1 MQYDHIII
9 RYGELGLK
17 GRNRK
22 IFTTQLAKNVRKAL
36 RHFPA
41 IKVDKLRDRMYIVLN
56 GEDPEPIMEICRK
69 IFGIQNMSLAVKV
82 ANEPERIKE
91 EALRL
96 LKETKNVRTFKVTT
110 KRSNKEFPIGSQE
123 FNQVLGGHL
132 LVNTDDITVD
142 VHHPDLEITVDIR
155 AEATY
160 LTSRKIPGAGGL
172 PVGSSGKSLLLL
184 SGGIDSPVAGYL
196 TMKRGVQIEAI
207 HFHSPPY
214 TSERAKEKVVDLA
227 EKLASYGHSVKIHV
241 VPFTAL
247 QQKIHR
253 EIPHG
258 YSMTVMRR
266 MMMRISERVAERN
279 GILSLVTGESLGQVA
294 SQTME
299 SMHAINAV
307 TNFPVIRPLVA
318 MDKDEIISIS
328 EAIDMYDISIRPF
341 EDCCTVFVPKQPK
354 TKPRLEKVE
363 QFEGNMT
370 FDQDIEEILNAI
382 ETIEV
387 EATDQAE
394 EQLED
399 LL

>member
-1 MQYDHIII
+1 MEYDHIVI
-9 RYGELGLK
+9 RYGELTLK

-22 IFTTQLAKNVRKAL
+22 LFTTQLANNVRQAL
-36 RHFPA
+36 RNFPA
-41 IKVDKLRDRMYIVLN
+41 IKVDKKRDRMYIVLN
-56 GEDPEPIMEICRK
+56 GEDPDAIMEKCRK
-69 IFGIQNMSLAVKV
+69 IFGIQNMSVALKV
-82 ANEPERIKE
+82 ENDETAIKE
-91 EALRL
+91 QALKL
-96 LKETKNVRTFKVTT
+96 ITETENVRTFKIST

-123 FNQVLGGHL
+123 FNHVLGGYL
-132 LVNTDDITVD
+132 LANTENITVD
-142 VHHPDLEITVDIR
+142 VHQPDLEITVDIR
-155 AEATY
+155 SEATY
-160 LTSRKIPGAGGL
+160 LTSKKVPGATGL

-196 TMKRGVQIEAI
+196 TMKRGVQLEAI

-214 TSERAKEKVVDLA
+214 TSERAKEKVLDLA
-227 EKLASYGHSVKIHV
+227 EKLSFYGHSIKVHI

-266 MMMRISERVAERN
+266 MMMRISEEVAKQE
-279 GILSLVTGESLGQVA
+279 GILSIVTGESLGQVA

-307 TNFPVIRPLVA
+307 TNYPVIRPLVT
-318 MDKDEIISIS
+318 MDKDEIIRIS
-328 EAIDMYDISIRPF
+328 EDIDMYDISIRPF

-354 TKPRLEKVE
+354 TKPKLEKVE
-363 QFEGNMT
+363 QFEANIT
-370 FDQDIEEILNAI
+370 FDQDIQEILSSI
-382 ETIEV
+382 ETIEI
-387 EATDQAE
+387 QAKDKQE
-394 EQLED
+394 EEMED

>member
-1 MQYDHIII
+1 MQYDHIVI
-9 RYGELGLK
+9 RYGELTLK

-22 IFTTQLAKNVRKAL
+22 LFTTQLAKNVRQAL
-36 RHFPA
+36 RNFPA
-41 IKVDKLRDRMYIVLN
+41 IKVDKKRDRMYIVLN
-56 GEDPEPIMEICRK
+56 GEDPEPIMERCRK
-69 IFGIQNMSLAVKV
+69 IFGIQNMSVALKV
-82 ANEPERIKE
+82 ENEETAIKE
-91 EALRL
+91 GALKL
-96 LKETKNVRTFKVTT
+96 LTETENVTTFKVST

-123 FNQVLGGHL
+123 FNHVLGGYL
-132 LVNTDDITVD
+132 LSNTDNITVD
-142 VHHPDLEITVDIR
+142 VHQPDLEIHVDIR
-155 AEATY
+155 PDGTY
-160 LTSRKIPGAGGL
+160 LTSKKVAGAAGL

-196 TMKRGVQIEAI
+196 TMKRGVELEAI

-214 TSERAKEKVVDLA
+214 TSERAKEKVLDLA
-227 EKLASYGHSVKIHV
+227 EKLSFYGHSIKVHI

-266 MMMRISERVAERN
+266 MMMRISEAVAKQE

-307 TNFPVIRPLVA
+307 TNYPVIRPLVA
-318 MDKDEIISIS
+318 MDKDEIIRIS
-328 EAIDMYDISIRPF
+328 EEIDMYEISIRPF

-354 TKPRLEKVE
+354 TKPKLDKVE
-363 QFEGNMT
+363 QFEANIE
-370 FDQDIEEILNAI
+370 FEQDIQDILSSI
-382 ETIEV
+382 ETV
-387 EATDQAE
+387 EIAAKDSQEADI
-394 EQLED
+394 ED

>member
-1 MQYDHIII
+1 MQYDHIVI
-9 RYGELGLK
+9 RYGELTLK

-22 IFTTQLAKNVRKAL
+22 LFTTQLAKNVRQAL
-36 RHFPA
+36 RKFPA
-41 IKVDKLRDRMYIVLN
+41 IKVDKKRDRMYIVLN
-56 GEDPEPIMEICRK
+56 GEDPDAIMERCRK
-69 IFGIQNMSLAVKV
+69 IFGIQNMSVAMKV
-82 ANEPERIKE
+82 ENDETAIKE
-91 EALRL
+91 QALKL
-96 LKETKNVRTFKVTT
+96 LTETENVRTFKIST

-123 FNQVLGGHL
+123 FNHVLGGYL
-132 LVNTDDITVD
+132 LSNTENITVD
-142 VHHPDLEITVDIR
+142 VHQPDLEITVDIR
-155 AEATY
+155 SEATY
-160 LTSRKIPGAGGL
+160 LTSQKIQGATGL

-196 TMKRGVQIEAI
+196 TMKRGVQLEAI

-214 TSERAKEKVVDLA
+214 TSERAKEKVLDLA
-227 EKLASYGHSVKIHV
+227 EKLSFYGHSIKVHI

-266 MMMRISERVAERN
+266 MMMRISEAVAKQE

-307 TNFPVIRPLVA
+307 TNYPVIRPLIA
-318 MDKDEIISIS
+318 MDKDEIIRIS
-328 EAIDMYDISIRPF
+328 EDIDMYDISIRPF

-354 TKPRLEKVE
+354 TKPKLEKVE
-363 QFEGNMT
+363 QFEVNIE
-370 FDQDIEEILNAI
+370 FEQDIQEIVSSI
-382 ETIEV
+382 ETVEIE
-387 EATDQAE
+387 AKDKQE
-394 EQLED
+394 EELED

>member
-1 MQYDHIII
+1 MQYDHIVI
-9 RYGELGLK
+9 RYGELTLK

-22 IFTTQLAKNVRKAL
+22 LFTTQLAENVRKAL
-36 RHFPA
+36 KAFPA
-41 IKVDKLRDRMYIVLN
+41 IKVDKKRDRMYIVLN
-56 GEDPEPIMEICRK
+56 GENPEPIMERCSK

-82 ANEPERIKE
+82 ANDEKEIKE
-91 EALRL
+91 QALRL
-96 LKETKNVRTFKVTT
+96 LTETENVHTFKVST
-110 KRSNKEFPIGSQE
+110 KRSYKDFPIGSQE
-123 FNQVLGGHL
+123 FNHVLGGFL
-132 LVNTDDITVD
+132 LTNTENITVD

-155 AEATY
+155 PEATY
-160 LTSRKIPGAGGL
+160 LTSKKIQGAAGL
-172 PVGSSGKSLLLL
+172 PVGTSGKSLLLL

-196 TMKRGVQIEAI
+196 AMKRGVQLEAI
-207 HFHSPPY
+207 HFHSTPY
-214 TSERAKEKVVDLA
+214 TSDRAKEKVLDLA
-227 EKLASYGHSVKIHV
+227 EKLSFYGHSIKVHI

-266 MMMRISERVAERN
+266 MMMRISEAVANKEN
-279 GILSLVTGESLGQVA
+279 ILSLLTGESLGQVA

-307 TNFPVIRPLVA
+307 TNYPVIRPLVA

-328 EAIDMYDISIRPF
+328 ENIDMYDISIRPY
-341 EDCCTVFVPKQPK
+341 EDCCTVFVPKAPK

-363 QFEGNMT
+363 QFEANID
-370 FDQDIEEILNAI
+370 FEKDIKEIVDAI
-382 ETIEV
+382 ETIEIEV
-387 EATDQAE
+387 KDKQEQAFN
-394 EQLED
+394 D

>member
-1 MQYDHIII
+1 MQYDHIVI
-9 RYGELGLK
+9 RYGELTLK

-22 IFTTQLAKNVRKAL
+22 LFTTQLAKNVRLAL
-36 RHFPA
+36 RNFPA
-41 IKVDKLRDRMYIVLN
+41 IKVDKKRDRMYIVLN
-56 GEDPEPIMEICRK
+56 GEDPEAIIDRCQK
-69 IFGIQNMSLAVKV
+69 IFGIQNMSVALKV
-82 ANEPERIKE
+82 ENEETAIKE
-91 EALRL
+91 QALKL
-96 LKETKNVRTFKVTT
+96 LTETENVRTFKVST

-123 FNQVLGGHL
+123 FNQVLGGYL
-132 LVNTDDITVD
+132 LSNTDGITVD
-142 VHHPDLEITVDIR
+142 VHQPDLEITVDIR
-155 AEATY
+155 SEATY
-160 LTSRKIPGAGGL
+160 LTSQKVPGAAGL

-196 TMKRGVQIEAI
+196 TMKRGVQLEAI

-214 TSERAKEKVVDLA
+214 TSERAKEKVLDLA
-227 EKLASYGHSVKIHV
+227 EKLSFYGHSIKVHI

-266 MMMRISERVAERN
+266 MMMRISEAVAEQE

-307 TNFPVIRPLVA
+307 TNYPVIRPLVA
-318 MDKDEIISIS
+318 MDKDEIIRIS
-328 EAIDMYDISIRPF
+328 EEIDMYDISIRPF

-354 TKPRLEKVE
+354 TKPKLEKVE
-363 QFEGNMT
+363 QFEANIK
-370 FDQDIEEILNAI
+370 FESDIKEILSSI
-382 ETIEV
+382 ETVEIE
-387 EATDQAE
+387 AKDKQE
-394 EQLED
+394 EELED